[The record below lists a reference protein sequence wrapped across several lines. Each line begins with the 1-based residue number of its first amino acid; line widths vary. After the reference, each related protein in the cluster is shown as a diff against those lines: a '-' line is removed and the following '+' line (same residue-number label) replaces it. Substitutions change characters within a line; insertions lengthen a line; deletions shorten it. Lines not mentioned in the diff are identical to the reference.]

1 MMPWEY
7 LQVVTQAQGEINKT
21 LMMLLMMITCVGC
34 VHPKVGQ
41 GGERFIK
48 VGERFINKML
58 AHEDE
63 VIKNSQTASFA
74 TLSKCFKMGCC
85 CIFFFF

>member
-1 MMPWEY
+1 M
-7 LQVVTQAQGEINKT
+7 VTQAQGEINKT
-21 LMMLLMMITCVGC
+21 LIMMMMITCVGC

-63 VIKNSQTASFA
+63 VIKNSQTASFP
-74 TLSKCFKMGCC
+74 TLSKCFKMVCC
-85 CIFFFF
+85 CILFSRSCC

>member
-1 MMPWEY
+1 M
-7 LQVVTQAQGEINKT
+7 N
-21 LMMLLMMITCVGC
+21 MLHVMLMMITCVGC

-85 CIFFFF
+85 CILFF